1 MFRVFN
7 MGIGYTVIVRPA
19 HAKKVL
25 AALKRSGEK
34 AMIIGEIVKG
44 TGEVQLEFGA

>member
-7 MGIGYTVIVRPA
+7 MGIGYTLIVRPT
-19 HAKKVL
+19 HAKKVV

-34 AMIIGEIVKG
+34 PTIIGEIVKG
-44 TGEVQLEFGA
+44 TGEVQLDFGE